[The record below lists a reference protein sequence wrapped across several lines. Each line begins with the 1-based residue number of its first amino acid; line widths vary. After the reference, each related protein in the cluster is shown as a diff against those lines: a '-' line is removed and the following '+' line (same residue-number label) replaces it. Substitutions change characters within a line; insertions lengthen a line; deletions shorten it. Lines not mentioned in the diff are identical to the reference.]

1 MALLSVL
8 RNGQTGIPE
17 LWTQVLD
24 AGLWKLDFGLWNL
37 ESGLWMLDAGPWTL
51 DATPWTLGSGY
62 WTRSLAVSEQN
73 QNPISDSA

>member
-37 ESGLWMLDAGPWTL
+37 DSGCWTL
-51 DATPWTLGSGY
+51 DPGRWTLHLGRWALGTGHGR
-62 WTRSLAVSEQN
+62 WLFQN
-73 QNPISDSA
+73 KIRTQFPILLD